1 MNQPE
6 YIQSPIS
13 LVIGHIADGQISKEE
28 AEIVYNHYYPKNT
41 ITSSTNELTT
51 QTISVDENANLNT
64 YPFDKNIYPIIS
76 NTTNIL
82 ESIPQQN
89 NLEPSNILTNNKQED
104 FTSQQNNLEPS
115 NILTN
120 NKQEELD
127 NKFEIIITV
136 PTFESIKSKCV
147 TVVAH
152 MYDLTNKYIFKKY
165 YRITQC
171 MFFIYVGAF
180 LFPHGAFSGNTP
192 NYIDSICVTI
202 ARRTLLWPYYFGR
215 ILLNTN
221 F

>member
-82 ESIPQQN
+82 ESIP
-89 NLEPSNILTNNKQED
+89 
-104 FTSQQNNLEPS
+104 QQNNLEPS